1 MKRFVYKT
9 EKYTSEYYLRQ
20 AIFKY
25 ERLVFGELTSE
36 FMKEHEITEEEYN
49 PEDEMSDEELAQR
62 VRNRRNSLISQSDF
76 YVQSDY
82 PSTPEGL
89 EAVKA
94 YRQALRDIP
103 SQKGFP
109 RNIQWPE
116 VPVVLMR
123 GKDKVLGLAKTSGLA
138 KVGIYYA

>member
-1 MKRFVYKT
+1 MIRYTYKD
-9 EKYTSEYYLRQ
+9 EKYTSMYILRQ
-20 AIFKY
+20 AIWENDHTIFGDLTEELKIRFK
-25 ERLVFGELTSE
+25 
-36 FMKEHEITEEEYN
+36 ITEEEYN

-94 YRQALRDIP
+94 YRQALRDITE
-103 SQKGFP
+103 QKGFP
-109 RNIQWPE
+109 RNVEWPE
-116 VPVVLMR
+116 IPNVLR
-123 GKDKVLGLAKTSGLA
+123 TGESTLRLA
-138 KVGIYYA
+138 KVGI